1 MFKRTT
7 GLVALSVISA
17 ISNAQEAGRIEA
29 GQFDIIPT
37 FNTSM
42 SYVDN
47 VAYARDGEPKIYSWR
62 ATLSPEII
70 AATEVD
76 GNPVQFGYRLE
87 RGVYFS
93 SSADDYTDHFVEATG
108 EYELNS
114 RHRLSGTAQYE
125 DGHEDRGTG
134 FSLGAGNDITTPDRF
149 KSMYAG
155 AEYSYGALTSNG
167 MLTLKAN
174 RETLDYDREEQ
185 AYLLR
190 DRAKNKIGGEFAYK
204 IAPSTALVIDVTNTY
219 TRYDRELS
227 AASSLDSDTLRV
239 LGGLTWESTAATTGF
254 AKVGYTEKDFESAT
268 RSTFYGVD
276 WEAGVE
282 WQPVT
287 YSTFR
292 FATSADT
299 RETNGEGNFIRG
311 RDYTASWEHEWLQR
325 LSTSASISK
334 LTDEYV
340 LDDEGIAN
348 REDDLM
354 RYTAA
359 LNYQA
364 RRYLSFSLYYT
375 LNDRDSNRD
384 TIGYDRSIIGLS
396 AEVSL

>member
-7 GLVALSVISA
+7 SLVALSVISA
-17 ISNAQEAGRIEA
+17 ISSAQEAGRIEA

-37 FNTSM
+37 FNSSL

-70 AATEVD
+70 AATEID

-134 FSLGAGNDITTPDRF
+134 FSLGAGDDITSPDTF
-149 KSMYAG
+149 KSIYAG

-167 MLTLKAN
+167 MLTLKSS
-174 RETLDYDREEQ
+174 RQTLDYDREEQ

-190 DRAKNKIGGEFAYK
+190 DRASNKIGAEFAYK
-204 IAPSTALVIDVTNTY
+204 IAPATALVLDVTNTY
-219 TRYDRELS
+219 VRYDRQES
-227 AASSLDSDTLRV
+227 AAESRDSDVMRILAGV
-239 LGGLTWESTAATTGF
+239 KWESTAATTGF
-254 AKVGYTEKDFESAT
+254 AKVGYTERDFESAT
-268 RSTFYGVD
+268 RSTFNDVN
-276 WEAGVE
+276 WEAGID
-282 WQPVT
+282 WQPLT

-299 RETNGEGNFIRG
+299 RETNGEGNFISG
-311 RDYTASWEHEWLQR
+311 RDYTVSWDHEWLER
-325 LSTSASISK
+325 LSTTASIGRYS
-334 LTDEYV
+334 DEYV

-384 TIGYDRSIIGLS
+384 TIGYDRSVIGLS

>member
-1 MFKRTT
+1 M
-7 GLVALSVISA
+7 
-17 ISNAQEAGRIEA
+17 
-29 GQFDIIPT
+29 
-37 FNTSM
+37 
-42 SYVDN
+42 
-47 VAYARDGEPKIYSWR
+47 
-62 ATLSPEII
+62 
-70 AATEVD
+70 
-76 GNPVQFGYRLE
+76 GNPIQLGYRLN

-93 SSADDYTDHFVEATG
+93 SSNDDFTDHFFEASG
-108 EYELNS
+108 EFEINS
-114 RHRLSGTAQYE
+114 RNRFELLAQYE

-134 FSLGAGNDITTPDRF
+134 FSIGTGNEIETPDTF
-149 KSMYAG
+149 KSSVIG
-155 AEYSYGALTSNG
+155 TEYSYGALTSNG
-167 MLTLKAN
+167 MITFKAS
-174 RETLDYDREEQ
+174 RESLDYDRNEGD
-185 AYLLR
+185 YIYR
-190 DRAKNKIGGEFAYK
+190 DRIKTKVGAEFAYR
-204 IAPSTALVIDVTNTY
+204 IAPSTALVLDVTEIYN
-219 TRYDRELS
+219 RYDEQES
-227 AASSLDSDTLRV
+227 ATFSRDSDTLRV
-239 LGGLTWESTAATTGF
+239 LGGITWESTAATTGF
-254 AKVGYTEKDFESAT
+254 AKVGYTEKDVESAG

-276 WEAGVE
+276 WEAGVD

-311 RDYTASWEHEWLQR
+311 RDYTASWDHEWLQR
-325 LSTSASISK
+325 LSTSTSISK

-384 TIGYDRSIIGLS
+384 TIGYDRSVIGVS

>member
-7 GLVALSVISA
+7 SLVALSVISA

-37 FNTSM
+37 FKSSM

-70 AATEVD
+70 AATEID

-134 FSLGAGNDITTPDRF
+134 FSLGAGDDITSPDTF
-149 KSMYAG
+149 KSIYAG

-167 MLTLKAN
+167 MLTLKTS
-174 RETLDYDREEQ
+174 RQTLDYDREEQ

-190 DRAKNKIGGEFAYK
+190 DRASNKIGAEFAYK
-204 IAPSTALVIDVTNTY
+204 IAPATALVLDVTNTY
-219 TRYDRELS
+219 VRYDRQES
-227 AASSLDSDTLRV
+227 AAESRDSDVMRILAGV
-239 LGGLTWESTAATTGF
+239 KWESTAATTGF
-254 AKVGYTEKDFESAT
+254 AKVGYTERDFESAT
-268 RSTFYGVD
+268 RSTFNDVN
-276 WEAGVE
+276 WEAGID
-282 WQPVT
+282 WQPLT

-299 RETNGEGNFIRG
+299 RETNGEGNFISG
-311 RDYTASWEHEWLQR
+311 RDYTVSWDHEWLER
-325 LSTSASISK
+325 LSTKASIGRYS
-334 LTDEYV
+334 DEYV

-384 TIGYDRSIIGLS
+384 TIGYDRSVIGLS